1 MEWRCVVY
9 RVVPESHSSRIEQPK
24 LSAIVPDDR
33 GKNDKFK
40 RNLLS
45 KRRTYTKYFERSL
58 STIDDKLR
66 KIVLARDIKA
76 RLWDEQVERRER
88 VSSAYCGV
96 YCSEE
101 HKHVRISARAKKL
114 RALGPLPEVNPRE
127 KERLDKLTK
136 KSKKY
141 ILRTVEKDRKRL
153 TIIKRRGFQLSLE
166 EERRLAV
173 EKEKERVASEAR
185 GGAMVGFVREGFS
198 DLSIQHPPSMTQ
210 RPPDPD
216 QRPYWERDAER
227 IALSN
232 LEPDPIPEA
241 RARKAPLR
249 RSNAIRGKGRRVAM
263 PSRKK

>member
-9 RVVPESHSSRIEQPK
+9 RVVPESHSSRVEQPK
-24 LSAIVPDDR
+24 LSVIIPDDH

-40 RNLLS
+40 KNLLS

-66 KIVLARDIKA
+66 KIALARDIKE
-76 RLWDEQVERRER
+76 RLWEELADRREG
-88 VSSAYCGV
+88 VSSQYCGV

-101 HKHVRISARAKKL
+101 HKHRRITPREKKL
-114 RALGPLPEVNPRE
+114 VALGPLPRVNPRE

-141 ILRTVEKDRKRL
+141 IQRLVEKDRKRL
-153 TIIKRRGFQLSLE
+153 TIIKRRGLQLSLE

-185 GGAMVGFVREGFS
+185 GGAMIGFVREGFS
-198 DLSIQHPPSMTQ
+198 DLGIQYPPSMVQ
-210 RPPDPD
+210 RPSDPD
-216 QRPYWERDAER
+216 TRPYWERDAER
-227 IALSN
+227 IALSY

-249 RSNAIRGKGRRVAM
+249 RSNAIRGKGRRVVL